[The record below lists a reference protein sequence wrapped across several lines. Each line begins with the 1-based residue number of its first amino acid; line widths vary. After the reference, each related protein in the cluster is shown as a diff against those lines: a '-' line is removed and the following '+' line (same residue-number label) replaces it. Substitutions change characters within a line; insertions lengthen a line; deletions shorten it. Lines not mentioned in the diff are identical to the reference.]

1 MHAPYDRI
9 PSPASSPYTCSLQ
22 SRSRNY
28 WWRTCTHTY
37 TVSLS
42 AILSYTVCMGGWLSV
57 YRVSYLSHSSRTS
70 LAVSSASYS
79 VSCTLF
85 SIAVHVCMYVC
96 KPVWIVAMGNGF
108 SVYRCP
114 LGWSLVRI
122 ASHAAVLPCTIYRR
136 ATSARTEPYPTLLY
150 PDLTYPA
157 VLLYLCVCCVSL
169 LCVSDLTYLSPFVSL
184 SLCLSVI
191 VGGVHG
197 PPYCSL

>member
-28 WWRTCTHTY
+28 WWRICTHTY
-37 TVSLS
+37 TVSLF

-70 LAVSSASYS
+70 LAVSSATYS

-85 SIAVHVCMYVC
+85 SMNAHVCMYVC
-96 KPVWIVAMGNGF
+96 KPVWIKAMGNGF
-108 SVYRCP
+108 SVHRCP

-122 ASHAAVLPCTIYRR
+122 ASHATAPRQRALYPILPF
-136 ATSARTEPYPTLLY
+136 STLTY
-150 PDLTYPA
+150 PDLP
-157 VLLYLCVCCVSL
+157 CC
-169 LCVSDLTYLSPFVSL
+169 TP
-184 SLCLSVI
+184 LSVCLCFSP
-191 VGGVHG
+191 V
-197 PPYCSL
+197 CL